1 MNDVEPRIYAM
12 VIREMIRHE
21 NDLINHRIMWLLVV
35 QGLIAN
41 AYVGAGRAR
50 EEIASVLACMGI
62 LIALSGF
69 IMLYKSYQARGYL
82 DFLGAAA
89 KRGALPEA
97 RLPIAGWPGSRIR
110 GWRSDVW
117 VYPWLGRFGDLLEPY
132 FFFPGLLIFAWL
144 FVLMQRWLALA
155 TSTLLGLALVLS
167 AALLFSL
174 CFLWV
179 RAQQKYEKE
188 S

>member
-1 MNDVEPRIYAM
+1 MNDVEPRVYAM

-21 NDLINHRIMWLLVV
+21 NDLTNHRIMWLLVV

-50 EEIASVLACMGI
+50 EDIGSVLATMGI
-62 LIALSGF
+62 LIALSAF
-69 IMLYKSYQARGYL
+69 LMLYKSYQARGYL
-82 DFLGAAA
+82 DFVGAAA
-89 KRGALPEA
+89 KRGVLPEE
-97 RLPIAGWPGSRIR
+97 RLPLAGWPASRIR
-110 GWRSDVW
+110 GWRKSVW
-117 VYPWLGRFGDLLEPY
+117 VCPWLGRPGELLEPY

-144 FVLMQRWLALA
+144 FVLMRHWFTLD
-155 TSTLLGLALVLS
+155 TTVLLGLALVLA
-167 AALLFSL
+167 AALLFVF

-179 RAQQKYEKE
+179 RVQERYEQE